1 MKQAIAAALLLLGG
15 CVAGGIPVPPG
26 GTALHPPQ
34 LVEDALI
41 AEDGARLPM
50 REWLPETTV
59 AATIL
64 AVHGFNDYSNAFAG
78 PAAEWAKQGIA
89 TFAYDQRGFGAAPD
103 RGRWVG
109 VQRLGEDLVVAS
121 QLVARRYPAVP
132 HFILGESM
140 GGAVVIAA
148 MTGTDGIPKPV
159 TDGIILSAPAVWGR
173 ASMNIFERTALWFG
187 DRIAPGMTLTGSGL
201 HIQASDNI
209 EMLRALGRDPL
220 VIKGTRVDTI
230 KGLVDLMDKAQAAA
244 PYLRAPT
251 LLLYGAHD
259 ELIPPEPM
267 RQFVASLP
275 RKGADE
281 RRTAYYANGYHMLLR
296 DLEAP
301 VVMHDVESWIADQ
314 KAPLPSGADRYALAF
329 LNPGS

>member
-1 MKQAIAAALLLLGG
+1 MKQAVAAALLLGG
-15 CVAGGIPVPPG
+15 CVVGTVSVPPG
-26 GTALHPPQ
+26 ISPHRPL

-50 REWLPETTV
+50 RLWLPETNV

-78 PAAEWAKQGIA
+78 PAAEWAKHGIA

-103 RGRWVG
+103 NGRWVG
-109 VQRLGEDLVVAS
+109 TQRLGEDLVIAS
-121 QLVARRYPAVP
+121 QLVARRYPTVP
-132 HFILGESM
+132 HYILGESM

-148 MTGTDGIPKPV
+148 MTGTKDIPKPV
-159 TDGIILSAPAVWGR
+159 ADGIILSAPAVWGR
-173 ASMNIFERTALWFG
+173 DRMNIFERSALWVG
-187 DRIAPGMTLTGSGL
+187 DRVAPGMTLTGSGL

-220 VIKGTRVDTI
+220 VIKATRVDTI
-230 KGLVDLMDKAQAAA
+230 KGLVDLMDEALAAA

-259 ELIPPEPM
+259 EVIPPGPI
-267 RQFVASLP
+267 RQFVAGLP
-275 RKGADE
+275 KVGADE
-281 RRTAYYANGYHMLLR
+281 CRLAYYANGYHMLLR

-301 VVMHDVESWIADQ
+301 TVMTDIESWIGDRT
-314 KAPLPSGADRYALAF
+314 APLPSGADRDALGF

>member
-1 MKQAIAAALLLLGG
+1 VKLAVAVALLLGG
-15 CVAGGIPVPPG
+15 CVAGTLSPPPG
-26 GTALHPPQ
+26 GAALRPPQ

-50 REWLPETTV
+50 REWLPEAPV

-78 PAAEWAKQGIA
+78 PAAEWARHGIA
-89 TFAYDQRGFGAAPD
+89 TFAYDQRGFGEAPD

-109 VQRLGEDLVVAS
+109 TQRLGEDLVIAS
-121 QLVARRYPAVP
+121 QLVARRYSTVP

-148 MTGTDGIPKPV
+148 MTGIDGIPKPV
-159 TDGIILSAPAVWGR
+159 ADGAILSAPAVWGR
-173 ASMNIFERTALWFG
+173 ARMNIFERSALWLG
-187 DRIAPGMTLTGSGL
+187 VKMAPGMTLSGSGL

-220 VIKGTRVDTI
+220 VIKATRVDTI
-230 KGLVDLMDKAQAAA
+230 KGLVDLMDEALDAA
-244 PYLRAPT
+244 PYLRGPT

-259 ELIPPEPM
+259 EIIPPDPI
-267 RQFVASLP
+267 RQFVADLP
-275 RKGADE
+275 KEGAGE
-281 RRTAYYANGYHMLLR
+281 RRIAYYEKGYHMLLR

-301 VVMHDVESWIADQ
+301 LVMRDVESWIADS
-314 KAPLPSGADRYALAF
+314 KAPLPSGADRDALAF
-329 LNPGS
+329 LSEGS